1 MAERGDKRLPRYDDG
16 QFRGRIRGGS
26 FRLPAACGRVFPSTA
41 ILILLRNGHGE
52 CRRGQSLLVRY
63 RNDVQRA
70 PFYRL
75 APFLRERTPV
85 YYFHS
90 LFSPLTGGRGELLG
104 NHQGVHVIP
113 FRSSRHG
120 IPFLKCCL
128 NRIFQ
133 SSDEKLLALCG
144 TEHHPVRFSLRCA
157 GVWGNG
163 CRIFQ
168 TGVAALQEKALN
180 HEWHETETD
189 GFHQYL
195 APYRIDFFNALAR
208 RGDMEAFFEYE
219 DSPDHHYNR
228 REMESR
234 CVFRPRYLNHVPVA
248 GRRIPSDLR
257 AF

>member
-1 MAERGDKRLPRYDDG
+1 MEN
-16 QFRGRIRGGS
+16 
-26 FRLPAACGRVFPSTA
+26 AAVVNP
-41 ILILLRNGHGE
+41 
-52 CRRGQSLLVRY
+52 LLVRY

-90 LFSPLTGGRGELLG
+90 LFSPIDRRQRELLG

-133 SSDEKLLALCG
+133 YSDEKLLALCG
-144 TEHHPVRFSLRCA
+144 TEHHPRAVFPSLCGRL
-157 GVWGNG
+157 GNG

-189 GFHQYL
+189 GFSS
-195 APYRIDFFNALAR
+195 IFGAL
-208 RGDMEAFFEYE
+208 
-219 DSPDHHYNR
+219 PH
-228 REMESR
+228 
-234 CVFRPRYLNHVPVA
+234 
-248 GRRIPSDLR
+248 
-257 AF
+257 